1 MNYKI
6 FISAT
11 IFLCFITLL
20 QNCKDPNKSSS
31 SQLSE
36 PSVANN
42 HNDSAEK
49 SGLLITREIPSTLSD
64 WVALKE
70 LAKLITDI
78 SNENHQ
84 ALEESEES
92 LSDLFSA
99 LVVKIPDPVNK
110 SSITTRIKV
119 LETLAY
125 KLRVE
130 YSINQNNSFEFENT
144 KIDLAEAYSNL
155 MFQIYKTLEKES
167 QLISK
172 PK

>member
-20 QNCKDPNKSSS
+20 QNCKDPNISSS

-42 HNDSAEK
+42 NESAEK

-130 YSINQNNSFEFENT
+130 YSINQNNSIEFENT

-155 MFQIYKTLEKES
+155 VFQIYKTLEKES

-172 PK
+172 PN

>member
-20 QNCKDPNKSSS
+20 QNCKDPNISSS

-42 HNDSAEK
+42 NESAEK

-125 KLRVE
+125 KLTVE
-130 YSINQNNSFEFENT
+130 YSINQNNSIEFENT

>member
-20 QNCKDPNKSSS
+20 QNCKDPNISSS

-42 HNDSAEK
+42 NESAEK

-92 LSDLFSA
+92 LNDLFSA

-125 KLRVE
+125 KLTVE
-130 YSINQNNSFEFENT
+130 YSINQNNSIEFENT

-155 MFQIYKTLEKES
+155 VFQIYKTLEKES

>member
-20 QNCKDPNKSSS
+20 QNCKDPNISSS

-42 HNDSAEK
+42 NESAEK

-78 SNENHQ
+78 SNENHK

-130 YSINQNNSFEFENT
+130 YSINQNNSIEFENT

-155 MFQIYKTLEKES
+155 VFQIYKTLEKES

-172 PK
+172 PN